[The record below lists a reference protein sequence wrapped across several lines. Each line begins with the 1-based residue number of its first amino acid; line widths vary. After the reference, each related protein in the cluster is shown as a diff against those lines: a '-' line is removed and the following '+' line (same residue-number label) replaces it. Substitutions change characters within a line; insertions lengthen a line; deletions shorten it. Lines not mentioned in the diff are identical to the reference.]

1 VKKMKDAKIPGA
13 KSIVM
18 QPLFAAKVQKDR
30 KKDSQLMRNQKHK
43 KQDW

>member
-1 VKKMKDAKIPGA
+1 MKDSKISGA

-30 KKDSQLMRNQKHK
+30 KKEGQLIRKQKHK
-43 KQDW
+43 NHADW